1 MTAQQEMAGLFERWL
16 KLTQAEAGAI
26 ENAAWSALKEIQAA
40 KDSLKKLLSDV
51 KQRWNSENPRRASC
65 PPEENPFH
73 PVICR
78 LLSMETRNAE
88 LLAAKISQAQAEKK
102 SLDEAARNL
111 HNIRQSYAAKPNGRW
126 TCYS

>member
-26 ENAAWSALKEIQAA
+26 ENAAWSGLKEIQAA
-40 KDSLKKLLSDV
+40 KDTLQKLLSEV
-51 KQRWNSENPRRASC
+51 KQKWNLENPRRASC
-65 PPEENPFH
+65 PPEESPFY

-88 LLAAKISQAQAEKK
+88 LLAAKISEAQTEKK
-102 SLDEAARNL
+102 SLDDAA
-111 HNIRQSYAAKPNGRW
+111 
-126 TCYS
+126 

>member
-26 ENAAWSALKEIQAA
+26 ENAAWSGLKEIQAA
-40 KDSLKKLLSDV
+40 KDSLQKLLSDV
-51 KQRWNSENPRRASC
+51 KQRWNSENPRRASS
-65 PPEENPFH
+65 PPEESPFY

-88 LLAAKISQAQAEKK
+88 LLAGKIRQAQAEKK
-102 SLDEAARNL
+102 SLDDAARNL
-111 HNIRQSYAAKPNGRW
+111 QNISKSYAKKTNGMW

>member
-26 ENAAWSALKEIQAA
+26 ENAAWSALGEIQAA
-40 KDSLKKLLSDV
+40 KDSLQKLLSDV
-51 KQRWNSENPRRASC
+51 KLKWNSENPRRASS
-65 PPEENPFH
+65 PPEENPFY

-88 LLAAKISQAQAEKK
+88 LLASKINEARATKK
-102 SLDEAARNL
+102 SLDDAVRNL
-111 HNIRQSYAAKPNGRW
+111 QNIRQSYAVKPAGLW